1 MDGPEQKCFRPVCP
15 PGEELWQM
23 SISGT
28 MMMVVMMVMIT
39 TMVTIIVDLT
49 MMATIVL
56 LESPV
61 EKSYDN
67 DQNRVQGVGAF
78 EIC

>member
-1 MDGPEQKCFRPVCP
+1 
-15 PGEELWQM
+15 M

-28 MMMVVMMVMIT
+28 MMMVMVMMIT
-39 TMVTIIVDLT
+39 KMMKIIVDLI

-67 DQNRVQGVGAF
+67 DQNRVQGSGAF

>member
-1 MDGPEQKCFRPVCP
+1 M
-15 PGEELWQM
+15 
-23 SISGT
+23 
-28 MMMVVMMVMIT
+28 MIT
-39 TMVTIIVDLT
+39 KMMEIIVDML
-49 MMATIVL
+49 MMATIVV

-78 EIC
+78 EVC